1 MKCPSCGASSNNLVN
16 CDYCGASIGTS
27 PPPNKQNDSSEATE
41 GLNDDRLDKLE
52 RKFEKLTTKECPYC
66 SEEIQADA
74 IKCKHC
80 KSSLNEKE
88 QRQNIQEQQQ
98 TVAKETYVRQPPLG
112 FSAAVSTCL
121 GKYFTFSGRARESE
135 FWYFYLF
142 CLILEIGSQA
152 LFGEEVYMIIVLA
165 LLFPT
170 WTVSVRRLH
179 DSNKSGWRLLWA
191 ITGIGVLFI
200 LYWLIIKGDEGKN
213 SYG

>member
-16 CDYCGASIGTS
+16 CDYCGASIGAS

-80 KSSLNEKE
+80 KSSLNEGG
-88 QRQNIQEQQQ
+88 QRQNIQEQ
-98 TVAKETYVRQPPLG
+98 TVAQNTYVRQPPLG
-112 FSAAVSTCL
+112 FGAAVSTCL
-121 GKYFTFSGRARESE
+121 AKYFTFSGRARGSE

-142 CLILEIGSQA
+142 CLIIEWSSAA
-152 LFGEEVYMIIVLA
+152 LFSADFYVIVVLA
-165 LLFPT
+165 LAFPSLT
-170 WTVSVRRLH
+170 AGVRRLH
-179 DSNKSGWRLLWA
+179 DSNYSGWRLLWA
-191 ITGIGVLFI
+191 ITGIGIFFI
-200 LYWLIIKGDEGKN
+200 LYWLTLKGDEGKN
-213 SYG
+213 YYG

>member
-41 GLNDDRLDKLE
+41 RLNKLE

-112 FSAAVSTCL
+112 FFAAVSTCFR
-121 GKYFTFSGRARESE
+121 KFFIFSGRARRSE
-135 FWYFYLF
+135 LWYFFLF
-142 CLILEIGSQA
+142 CLIID
-152 LFGEEVYMIIVLA
+152 IIA
-165 LLFPT
+165 YSDESLLWLSWLLYIPSI
-170 WTVSVRRLH
+170 TVGVRRLH
-179 DSNKSGWRLLWA
+179 DSNKSGWRLLWWL
-191 ITGIGVLFI
+191 TGIGIIFVF
-200 LYWLIIKGDEGKN
+200 YWWIIEGDEGKN